1 MKTKIYSFALALTAI
16 SAFSQVGINT
26 ATPTAT
32 LDVNGTVKVRDIPA
46 STTLPGY
53 DILALNQGSAQISKV
68 DPQLLYNSISNPTV
82 FAAKKTTGFS
92 LLSLQLFPTDFKVI
106 NFLAA
111 ERNIGTGSLFSD
123 TDYSYVIPSTGVYQV
138 GFSFRYGAG
147 LQAEVLGTTGP
158 GIGILRTRSGVATL
172 IDNRTFSGITV
183 PLVLSL
189 TISEANVS
197 SLYSFQANDRV
208 SFGITGSGF
217 VNANVLGTSIGSFYI
232 YKVSN

>member
-1 MKTKIYSFALALTAI
+1 MKTKIYSLILALSAI
-16 SAFSQVGINT
+16 PAFSQVGINT

-46 STTLPGY
+46 STALPGY
-53 DILALNQGSAQISKV
+53 DILALNQGTAQVSKV
-68 DPQLLYNSISNPTV
+68 DPQLLLNSASNPTM
-82 FAAKKTTGFS
+82 FAAKKTTGFN
-92 LLSLQLFPTDFKVI
+92 LLGLSIFPENFKVI
-106 NFLAA
+106 NFLST
-111 ERNIGTGSLFSD
+111 ERNIGSGALFSD

-138 GFSFRYGAG
+138 GFSFRYGSG
-147 LQAEVLGTTGP
+147 LQTELLGTTGP
-158 GIGILRTRSGVATL
+158 GIGILRTRNNVTTL
-172 IDNRTFSGITV
+172 IDNRTFNGISV

-189 TISEANVS
+189 TISESNVS

-217 VNANVLGTSIGSFYI
+217 VSANVLGSSVGSFYI